1 MNSKRIIA
9 IVLCL
14 LLLWPVAVGAASVK
28 NNFDWVIAKRLTV
41 SKLGAIIQLGDLE
54 VTEGNVEIPLGD
66 LTVTAGDTTLGGHLI
81 TTPATA
87 ITVTPGG
94 TVTPAGYYQPI
105 TAAASGTGTS
115 SIAGCSSDTAGKR
128 VVFVN
133 TSSNTITFT
142 DTGTLK
148 LAGNAALGQ
157 YDALGVICD
166 GTNWVQVTKADN

>member
-1 MNSKRIIA
+1 MIKRIVA
-9 IVLCL
+9 IGLCL
-14 LLLWPVAVGAASVK
+14 LLLWPVTVGAATIK

-41 SKLGAIIQLGDLE
+41 SKLGAVIQLGDLE
-54 VTEGNVEIPLGD
+54 VTAGNVEVVAGD
-66 LTVTAGDTTLGGHLI
+66 LAVTAGDTTLGGQLI
-81 TTPATA
+81 TTAQDA

-115 SIAGCSSDTAGKR
+115 AIAGCDTDNAGKR
-128 VVFVN
+128 VTFVN

-157 YDALGVICD
+157 YDALGVVCD